1 LNASLALV
9 TTVTAAYV
17 STNVDGYALL
27 LSFFS
32 NARYRAGEI
41 VAGQFISVAAQ
52 LTISAA
58 ITQSAWTTNAPC
70 IGLAGIV
77 PLIAGLIRIAGLRQR
92 NGCDDQ
98 HTTHRTTTATGCAG
112 RLLAVTAVATSG
124 AVDNVLMYSSLMIGR
139 PTADVSIV
147 ALIFGV
153 LTALLC
159 LGAFMTVRSPLS
171 MAALRRAATRI
182 APFATTAIG
191 LSLLIRFDTFAW
203 ICSLA

>member
-1 LNASLALV
+1 LAALLVLV
-9 TTVTAAYV
+9 TTLTVAYV

-52 LTISAA
+52 LAISAA
-58 ITQSAWTTNAPC
+58 ITQSAWATNAPC

-77 PLIAGLIRIAGLRQR
+77 PLIAGLIRIAGLLRR
-92 NGCDDQ
+92 DGCDDQ
-98 HTTHRTTTATGCAG
+98 RAAPRTTTAAGCAG
-112 RLLAVTAVATSG
+112 RILAVTAVATSG
-124 AVDNVLMYSSLMIGR
+124 AVDNVLVYSSLMIGR

-147 ALIFGV
+147 GITFGV

-159 LGAFMTVRSPLS
+159 VGAFMTVRSPLS